1 MRAYPQ
7 LIDNELA
14 FISGKYLEEDLPKE
28 QSYLLKYFRSETQV
42 AFLKYY
48 LMFEGYVR
56 FVEHT
61 GYSASWKWM
70 ELLKQKLQ
78 VLQAAHKKAKDEMD
92 LETLA
97 TIETGKYKLR
107 LRKRTP

>member
-1 MRAYPQ
+1 M
-7 LIDNELA
+7 IDNELA
-14 FISGKYLEEDLPKE
+14 FIAGEYLEDDLPKA
-28 QSYLLKYFRSETQV
+28 QAYLLKYFSRSATQT

-48 LMFEGYVR
+48 LTFDGYVR

-61 GYSASWKWM
+61 GYSASEKWM
-70 ELLKQKLQ
+70 ELLKQKVV

-107 LRKRTP
+107 LRKRKAVP